1 MPFDMEGSVLALQAM
16 KPFAVLLMA
25 GCVYAYATIRT
36 KTLLEG
42 PNRTKLCEYIITKR
56 ACSVLAKL

>member
-1 MPFDMEGSVLALQAM
+1 M
-16 KPFAVLLMA
+16 KPFAVLLIA

-56 ACSVLAKL
+56 ACSVLAEL